1 MTEAFVSGDFAPGVR
16 EIGLVDDAFDFSR
29 EGDGLTEEMVAQLES
44 IEADIVAGRI
54 SVPTNAGGD
63 LVLQERGDLEA
74 FTEFGTGTYTMEVLE
89 TPVTFTVEGAWSTRR
104 VQRGLFVIST
114 PDTEGP
120 GDDDIT
126 FTRSTAMFDPI
137 TGEASLDANA
147 LETWMDLVPESVSVS
162 EPTSTVV
169 AGWDALT
176 FDVVV
181 SDAAECNIDDRYVCF
196 AFVVAGHADRGGFH
210 KGVIYRVAW
219 IDHAEGPIVIV
230 IGTTGSDPSW
240 FETAWSVIETVELG

>member
-1 MTEAFVSGDFAPGVR
+1 
-16 EIGLVDDAFDFSR
+16 
-29 EGDGLTEEMVAQLES
+29 
-44 IEADIVAGRI
+44 
-54 SVPTNAGGD
+54 
-63 LVLQERGDLEA
+63 
-74 FTEFGTGTYTMEVLE
+74 MEVLE

-181 SDAAECNIDDRYVCF
+181 SDAAECNIDDRYVCV